1 MFLFGLMLAAVS
13 PRGHPPRVGAYRAGM
28 GVYREHVLP
37 YAVNLAMANKV
48 LHPLRRRVAEGLAG
62 EVVEIG
68 FGTGHN
74 LPYLPSAV
82 TRLRA
87 VEPSGLSVR
96 LAAERIRAAPFP
108 VEVVG
113 LDGEAVP
120 LPDGCAD
127 AVLCT
132 WALCTIP
139 HPERALRE
147 MARLLKP
154 GGELHFVEHGK
165 APDEGVLRW
174 QHRLTPLQKR
184 VAGGCHLDRD
194 IPALLERGGFSITA
208 LERLYVAGEP
218 RVVGSTYLGR
228 AVPAV

>member
-1 MFLFGLMLAAVS
+1 MGL
-13 PRGHPPRVGAYRAGM
+13 
-28 GVYREHVLP
+28 YREHVLP
-37 YAVNLAMANKV
+37 HLVDKAMGLK
-48 LHPLRRRVAEGLAG
+48 PLRPLRQRVAQGLAG

-74 LPYLPSAV
+74 LPYLPKGV

-96 LAAERIRAAPFP
+96 LAAGRIKAAPFP

-120 LPDGCAD
+120 LPDACAD

-165 APDEGVLRW
+165 ASDPGVLRW
-174 QHRLTPLQKR
+174 QHRLTPVQRR

-194 IPALLERGGFSITA
+194 IPALLEQGGFRVTE
-208 LERLYVAGEP
+208 LEHFYLEGEP
-218 RVVGSTYLGR
+218 RVVGSTYQGR
-228 AVPAV
+228 AVVAG